1 MKTIKERAV
10 DAFPFR
16 IYAPAECMELLEEK
30 KKLRLGYVRGATEQ
44 KAIDIEKACDVYR
57 NELQELLDIFTRY
70 GEMRGIEQLGD
81 IISIDG
87 SVLEFRKAM
96 EGGEV

>member
-1 MKTIKERAV
+1 MKTIKKRAV

-16 IYAPAECMELLEEK
+16 IYAPAGCMELLEEK

-44 KAIDIEKACDVYR
+44 KAIDIEKACEWLMNYFK
-57 NELQELLDIFTRY
+57 N
-70 GEMRGIEQLGD
+70 GD
-81 IISIDG
+81 FIQHY
-87 SVLEFRKAM
+87 SVDNFIKNFRKAM